1 MHEIIKSKNQNRSEC
16 LKYLVPGIQD
26 LYGKPFK
33 ERTMKSK
40 KMNPHRLICI
50 IVLLVTIL
58 LPAVAAAKSPGESSH
73 GTIRLITDTWPPYYG
88 PDIPKNGF
96 FCEIVRQAFRE
107 AGYQLEVRFSD
118 WETAKSLSKK
128 GDYDGLL
135 GAYFKKERTR
145 FYTYSLPVVAV
156 KTIFIARKS
165 VHATYDGDLN
175 NLKGLRIG
183 VSKGYTY
190 TSEFDSAAYLDKI
203 EASGPKALFGMLID
217 HKIDVILISEQVAK
231 NILLKQTNEVR
242 SSIQALGPSL
252 TKNKLYV
259 LISKKNPDHLK
270 IVSNFNEGLK
280 ILVKSGKMSTL
291 LP

>member
-1 MHEIIKSKNQNRSEC
+1 
-16 LKYLVPGIQD
+16 
-26 LYGKPFK
+26 
-33 ERTMKSK
+33 MKSK
-40 KMNPHRLICI
+40 KLNYAPLVCI
-50 IVLLVTIL
+50 IVLLVAIL
-58 LPAVAAAKSPGESSH
+58 LPAPATADSPGKSNP
-73 GTIRLITDTWPPYYG
+73 GTISLITDPWPPYYG
-88 PDIPKNGF
+88 PDIPENGF

-107 AGYQLEVRFSD
+107 ADYQLEVRFTD
-118 WETAKSLSKK
+118 WKTAKSLSKK

-135 GAYFKKERTR
+135 GAYFKKERTQ

-203 EASGPKALFGMLID
+203 EASGPKALVSMLIN

-231 NILLKQTNEVR
+231 NILLEQTNEVR

-252 TKNKLYV
+252 TENKLYV
-259 LISKKNPDHLK
+259 LISKKNPDHLE
-270 IVSNFNEGLK
+270 IISSFNEGLK
-280 ILVKSGKMSTL
+280 SLVKSGKMSTL